1 MNQRLLNHGNPSL
14 LAFTS
19 ASQQKTIYSTKEDAF
34 ALPSEASG
42 AVATKNIRW
51 RPSHSASSD
60 VISSYNLLIVPPP
73 NFRMTGF
80 KRARSAY

>member
-34 ALPSEASG
+34 ALAPTPDYIIRSG
-42 AVATKNIRW
+42 ADRNANN
-51 RPSHSASSD
+51 A
-60 VISSYNLLIVPPP
+60 NLL
-73 NFRMTGF
+73 T
-80 KRARSAY
+80 KEHAKAYDGGN